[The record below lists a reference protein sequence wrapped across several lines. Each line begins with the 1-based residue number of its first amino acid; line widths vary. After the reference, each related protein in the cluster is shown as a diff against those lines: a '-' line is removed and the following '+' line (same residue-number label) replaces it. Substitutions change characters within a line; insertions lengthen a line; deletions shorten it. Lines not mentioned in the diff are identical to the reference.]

1 MRVGP
6 CVGSNPST
14 LNTAGKII
22 IPDNAATIKVSIDDD
37 HAVVERFVP
46 FLKYDENVIKQPKP
60 IESEKNAWPMAAI
73 MVFIVKAFEKSGL
86 KKNS

>member
-6 CVGSNPST
+6 CVGSKPST

-22 IPDNAATIKVSIDDD
+22 IPESTATIKVSIDDD

-46 FLKYDENVIKQPKP
+46 FLKYDENVIRQPKP
-60 IESEKNAWPMAAI
+60 IESEKNA
-73 MVFIVKAFEKSGL
+73 
-86 KKNS
+86 